1 MKTLRLWYNTAV
13 QSAWLGWQ
21 LESNWAE
28 PWIFFIM
35 CVVRPLSMLLII
47 VFMFYFATGG
57 QPAATQASAVAA
69 SASGKSGGNLFTFF
83 FVGNIL
89 YLYVY
94 NILFGVSQVVFED
107 REHYEVI
114 KYIYISPVNWYIY
127 FVGRGLARFVIASIS
142 VIVSLLF
149 GYFVFSL
156 KFSIVP
162 SALPALLASTAMG
175 MLSIFFLGIIMS
187 AFTLVMA
194 RHGNTLSESVSGI
207 FFILCGTVFPIQTLP
222 SWLTWLSVNIPI
234 SYWFEITR
242 RLLFNVDR
250 TIDTVWHGQATSVLL
265 YRQGVS
271 TVILCLASVA
281 IFNFMSALARAKGI
295 VDRTT
300 SY

>member
-1 MKTLRLWYNTAV
+1 MNKLRLWYNTAV

-28 PWIFFIM
+28 PWIFFIV
-35 CVVRPLSMLLII
+35 CVIRPLSMLLII
-47 VFMFYFATGG
+47 VFMYYFATGG
-57 QPAATQASAVAA
+57 QQAATQPSAMASATAA
-69 SASGKSGGNLFTFF
+69 GGDLFAFF

-94 NILFGVSQVVFED
+94 NILFGVSQVIFED

-127 FVGRGLARFVIASIS
+127 FVGRGLARFIIASIS
-142 VIVSLLF
+142 VVVSFLF
-149 GYFVFSL
+149 GYFVFAMKISVPAA
-156 KFSIVP
+156 SIPTLV
-162 SALPALLASTAMG
+162 ASTLMG
-175 MLSIFFLGIIMS
+175 ILSIFFLGIIVS
-187 AFTLVMA
+187 AFTFVMA
-194 RHGNTLSESVSGI
+194 RHGNTISESISGI
-207 FFILCGTVFPIQTLP
+207 FYILCGTVFPIQTLP
-222 SWLTWLSVNIPI
+222 AWLRGLGVNIPV

-242 RLLFNVDR
+242 RLLFNVDH
-250 TIDTVWHGQATSVLL
+250 TVDSVWHGQATADLL
-265 YRQGVS
+265 YRQCVA
-271 TVILCLASVA
+271 TVVLCIASIA